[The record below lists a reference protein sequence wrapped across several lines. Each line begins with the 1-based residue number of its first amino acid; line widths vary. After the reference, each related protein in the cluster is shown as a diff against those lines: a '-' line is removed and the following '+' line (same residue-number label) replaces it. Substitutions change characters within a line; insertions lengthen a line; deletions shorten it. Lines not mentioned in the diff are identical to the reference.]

1 MIEKRGKKK
10 TNKNNKK
17 ATKDK
22 KPVTLRL
29 NDSNTVNANVIY
41 AEESTHVFRIDD
53 VDTNK
58 IKVSEKKLY
67 SKQYGSYKHYA
78 FYEHN
83 NKHITLNVFLLSET

>member
-1 MIEKRGKKK
+1 MSKKGGKK

-29 NDSNTVNANVIY
+29 NDNNTVNANVIY
-41 AEESTHVFRIDD
+41 AEESTQGFRIND

-58 IKVSEKKLY
+58 IKVSEEKLY
-67 SKQYGSYKHYA
+67 SKQHGS
-78 FYEHN
+78 
-83 NKHITLNVFLLSET
+83 

>member
-1 MIEKRGKKK
+1 MSEKGGKK

-29 NDSNTVNANVIY
+29 NDNNTVNANVIY
-41 AEESTHVFRIDD
+41 AEESTQGFRIND

-58 IKVSEKKLY
+58 IKVSEEKLY
-67 SKQYGSYKHYA
+67 SKQHGS
-78 FYEHN
+78 
-83 NKHITLNVFLLSET
+83 